1 MDDER
6 IILDWRDAHDGTGR
20 WAERW
25 DYNLAL
31 YAILHPS
38 RDEVLYLGKADGC
51 TVRSRWNADDKHE
64 RVWRRIEDERRLFKH
79 GFIVGE
85 FRLPAGQRLTR
96 HLVCDVESFLIHEV
110 KPWANSRNAKSRGI
124 YTRPGMVIAC
134 QGHWPLRRKTF
145 RDS

>member
-6 IILDWRDAHDGTGR
+6 IILDWRDAHDEAGR
-20 WAERW
+20 WADRW
-25 DYNLAL
+25 NYNVGL

-51 TVRSRWNADDKHE
+51 TVRSRWKADDKHE

-85 FRLPAGQRLTR
+85 FRLPEGHRLTR
-96 HLVCDVESFLIHEV
+96 HLVCDVESFLIHE
-110 KPWANSRNAKSRGI
+110 
-124 YTRPGMVIAC
+124 
-134 QGHWPLRRKTF
+134 
-145 RDS
+145 